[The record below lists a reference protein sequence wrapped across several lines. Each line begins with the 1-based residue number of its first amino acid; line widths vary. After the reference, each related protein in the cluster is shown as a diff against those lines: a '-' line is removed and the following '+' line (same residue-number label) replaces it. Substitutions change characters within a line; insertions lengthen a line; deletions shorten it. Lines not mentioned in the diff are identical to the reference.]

1 MLYVIFYVQGFHL
14 TTAQQGFRM
23 VGLLAM
29 SSSAFQGYLA
39 LRKNIMLKLYD
50 NFSEAKMD
58 RFMNPQMSDH
68 YETYFYGKYGRRL
81 YTIKV
86 GRKWVYMRSNA
97 HKVRMP
103 LRKFKVHAF
112 LEWRRIA
119 RTQASLEA
127 MDANGNYKRKRGW
140 WKAFGFESNP
150 ENFEFTTKDLAW

>member
-1 MLYVIFYVQGFHL
+1 
-14 TTAQQGFRM
+14 
-23 VGLLAM
+23 
-29 SSSAFQGYLA
+29 
-39 LRKNIMLKLYD
+39 MLKLYD

-58 RFMNPQMSDH
+58 RFLNPQMSDH

-127 MDANGNYKRKRGW
+127 MDTNGNYKRKKGW
-140 WKAFGFESNP
+140 WKAFGFATNP

>member
-1 MLYVIFYVQGFHL
+1 VQDFHL
-14 TTAQQGFRM
+14 TKAQQGFRM

-29 SSSAFQGYLA
+29 SPSAFQGYLA
-39 LRKNIMLKLYD
+39 LRKFIMLKLYKD
-50 NFSEAKMD
+50 FSEAKQEKLL
-58 RFMNPQMSDH
+58 NPQMSDEF
-68 YETYFYGKYGRRL
+68 ETFFYGKYGRRL

-86 GRKWVYMRSNA
+86 GRKWVYMKSSA

-119 RTQASLEA
+119 RTQASVEA
-127 MDANGNYKRKRGW
+127 MQETGKYKRKNGW
-140 WKAFGFESNP
+140 WKAFGFETNP